1 MRFRIF
7 EYHRASYAGYLVLL
21 WDLIFEKSK
30 KCYFLSDNSGIY
42 YITNMEKQ
50 EINSTDTDDV
60 LEIEPENDAEEQ
72 CLIEYDIT
80 TYPSD
85 FTLSVLHDMW
95 KKGIII
101 IPDYQR
107 DFVWNINQSSLL
119 IESFLI
125 GLPVP
130 PVFFYVDEESKNLV
144 IDGQQRLLSVFYFLE
159 GYFGKENSHDR
170 RREFKL
176 SGLNEKNPYSNKS
189 FKDLQEKDK
198 LKFQNSVLRA
208 INVRQLNPKDESSSV
223 YYIFERLNTGGT
235 PLKPQEIRNCVY
247 RSDFLNTLRE
257 LNKNPNWRKILGKPK
272 PDKHQ
277 KDVELILRAFGQCNH
292 NDEYEKPMREFLNKI
307 AKKYQNYDILKVS
320 EFKQKFEKASKII
333 AETFR
338 NKPFSVRGPLNT
350 SFFDSIFC
358 NIINNIDNLPND
370 LNNRYESLISEEKF
384 KDLTTRSTTDEKIL
398 KERFKY
404 VREKLIG

>member
-1 MRFRIF
+1 
-7 EYHRASYAGYLVLL
+7 
-21 WDLIFEKSK
+21 
-30 KCYFLSDNSGIY
+30 
-42 YITNMEKQ
+42 MEKQ